1 MAKTWAGTVSA
12 VGLLSLMTTGGYASE
27 LALKIT
33 DGRATVIAEQVTIRE
48 ILAEWA
54 RVGQTKIV
62 NAERLFGPPI
72 NLRLEDV
79 PEEHALEAILRS
91 ASGYL
96 AAPRAVPQADA
107 SRFDRILI
115 LPTSLPP
122 PQLPTPSPVGGG
134 LRNASPAFQ
143 RQFPQPA
150 PPEPSPQEPELEPEG
165 QPPGGTAQPGD
176 EEPATDSGV
185 RQFPGATVTTPLPGQ
200 IAQPPSTDGT
210 KATAPGTSVIRPP
223 QTPPKRPPQD
233 PGA

>member
-1 MAKTWAGTVSA
+1 MARTWLGAAGVA
-12 VGLLSLMTTGGYASE
+12 GLLVSMTTVATASD
-27 LALKIT
+27 LAVKIAN
-33 DGRATVIAEQVTIRE
+33 GRATIIAQQATVRE

-79 PEEHALEAILRS
+79 PEEDALEAVLRS

-96 AAPRAVPQADA
+96 AAPRAEPLAEA

-122 PQLPTPSPVGGG
+122 PQPPVASPGAG
-134 LRNASPAFQ
+134 LRAASPAPP
-143 RQFPQPA
+143 RAFPQPA
-150 PPEPSPQEPELEPEG
+150 PVESAAQEPEQEPEV
-165 QPPGGTAQPGD
+165 QPPGAGQPGED
-176 EEPATDSGV
+176 EPTTTDSGV
-185 RQFPGATVTTPLPGQ
+185 RQFPGAAVTTPLPGQ
-200 IAQPPSTDGT
+200 IAQPPATDGT
-210 KATAPGTSVIRPP
+210 KATAPGTTVIRPP

-233 PGA
+233 PSA